1 MHEQFKNPPKGWK
14 NLCLWLLQCQFH
26 GFSLYIIWFDSPS
39 MNILKSL
46 HVYMKDMFPTV
57 KRQDKENSLLSHL
70 QDRHHCQQFCHC
82 HHCHGIPACHRCHHC
97 YHCHAYI
104 SSLNPRSHDI
114 WCKNLFHLTTDR
126 GPWLTLND
134 KLNLPS
140 HRLFLLWK

>member
-1 MHEQFKNPPKGWK
+1 MSNSKTLQNIERPLFVM
-14 NLCLWLLQCQFH
+14 LQCQFH
-26 GFSLYIIWFDSPS
+26 GLSLYIIWFDSPS